1 MNLCGIL
8 DHFGYKAPDFSYI
21 HESIWYDLGRFENWL
36 IDRRG
41 LNLGDV
47 VPFRSRRLPG
57 PTYPESEDTSPSEGE
72 EPFVSA
78 SSTASKAVSLPEHL
92 NGSEWDSSS
101 SRAIASSDLAI
112 SSIEKLAGVES
123 FVAPLT
129 EEMIEKA
136 DTLLKV
142 HEDNS
147 SVSIHGWLG
156 KTTSASPSITEIQHP
171 LSSSPTEPVSKEITI
186 DELSLQKVKEEPS
199 FPVSAQPA
207 QLSSS
212 FTAVASKNNHPNLA
226 KHKETPTPTRNP
238 PLTAPVAPKAAP
250 RKSKAKFRGLSF
262 LRSALE
268 VPSDIKLLAGGRKP
282 AATSTPQNLSV
293 RYNPCSCRLGG
304 LPIGSIEMKELK
316 SPSSVSLK
324 KEKPSE

>member
-78 SSTASKAVSLPEHL
+78 SSTASKAASLPEHL
-92 NGSEWDSSS
+92 NVSECDLSSS
-101 SRAIASSDLAI
+101 KVTTGSDLAA
-112 SSIEKLAGVES
+112 SPQAASPTEKLSGVES

-129 EEMIEKA
+129 EEMLEKA
-136 DTLLKV
+136 DTLLAREV
-142 HEDNS
+142 NS
-147 SVSIHGWLG
+147 SSSASIQGWLG
-156 KTTSASPSITEIQHP
+156 RTTAASPSITEVQHP
-171 LSSSPTEPVSKEITI
+171 LSSSPTESMSKEII
-186 DELSLQKVKEEPS
+186 SDELSLRKVKEEPS
-199 FPVSAQPA
+199 FSKSDHSA

-212 FTAVASKNNHPNLA
+212 FTVAAAESDHLNLV
-226 KHKETPTPTRNP
+226 KHR
-238 PLTAPVAPKAAP
+238 
-250 RKSKAKFRGLSF
+250 
-262 LRSALE
+262 
-268 VPSDIKLLAGGRKP
+268 
-282 AATSTPQNLSV
+282 
-293 RYNPCSCRLGG
+293 
-304 LPIGSIEMKELK
+304 
-316 SPSSVSLK
+316 
-324 KEKPSE
+324 

>member
-21 HESIWYDLGRFENWL
+21 HESIWYDLGRFEDWL

-57 PTYPESEDTSPSEGE
+57 PPCPDSEDTSPSEGE

-101 SRAIASSDLAI
+101 PKAIANNDLAL
-112 SSIEKLAGVES
+112 SSIEKPAEAEP
-123 FVAPLT
+123 FMAPLT
-129 EEMIEKA
+129 EEMIK
-136 DTLLKV
+136 KV
-142 HEDNS
+142 NILPEPNEDNS

-171 LSSSPTEPVSKEITI
+171 LSSSPTEPDSQGITI
-186 DELSLQKVKEEPS
+186 DELSMQKMKEEPD
-199 FPVSAQPA
+199 FFTSAQA
-207 QLSSS
+207 VQLSSS
-212 FTAVASKNNHPNLA
+212 FTAVVAENKQPNQSKHTDAPSPM
-226 KHKETPTPTRNP
+226 KDP
-238 PLTAPVAPKAAP
+238 PLIAPVVPKAAP
-250 RKSKAKFRGLSF
+250 RKSKARVRGLSF
-262 LRSALE
+262 LSSALE
-268 VPSDIKLLAGGRKP
+268 VPSEVKLLAGGRKP
-282 AATSTPQNLSV
+282 SATSTPQNLSV
-293 RYNPCSCRLGG
+293 GYNPCSCRLGG
-304 LPIGSIEMKELK
+304 LPIGSIEMKEFK
-316 SPSSVSLK
+316 SLSSVSPK
-324 KEKPSE
+324 KEKSSE

>member
-21 HESIWYDLGRFENWL
+21 HESIWYDLGRFEDWL

-57 PTYPESEDTSPSEGE
+57 PTCPDSEDTSSSAGE

-78 SSTASKAVSLPEHL
+78 SSTTSKAVSLPEHL

-101 SRAIASSDLAI
+101 SKAIANSDLAI
-112 SSIEKLAGVES
+112 SSTEKPAEAES

-129 EEMIEKA
+129 KEMIEKA
-136 DTLLKV
+136 DILLETN
-142 HEDNS
+142 EDNP

-171 LSSSPTEPVSKEITI
+171 LSSSPTEPVSQGITI
-186 DELSLQKVKEEPS
+186 DELSMQKIKEEPNFS
-199 FPVSAQPA
+199 ASAQPA

-212 FTAVASKNNHPNLA
+212 FTAVVVENKQPILA
-226 KHKETPTPTRNP
+226 KHKDTPSPMKG
-238 PLTAPVAPKAAP
+238 PLLIAPVVPKVAP
-250 RKSKAKFRGLSF
+250 RKSKAKVRGLSF

-268 VPSDIKLLAGGRKP
+268 VPSEVKLLAGGRKP
-282 AATSTPQNLSV
+282 TATSTPQNLSV
-293 RYNPCSCRLGG
+293 RYNPRSCRLGG
-304 LPIGSIEMKELK
+304 LPVGSTEMKEFK
-316 SPSSVSLK
+316 SPSNVSQK
-324 KEKPSE
+324 KGKSSE